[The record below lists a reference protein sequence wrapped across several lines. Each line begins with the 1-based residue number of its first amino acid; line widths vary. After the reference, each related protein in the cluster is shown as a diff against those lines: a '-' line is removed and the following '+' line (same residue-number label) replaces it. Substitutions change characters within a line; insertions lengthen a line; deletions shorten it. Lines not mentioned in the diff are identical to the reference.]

1 MESLDERVRSRLA
14 GGLVVEMGI
23 LGEELRLE
31 ILNTRVNCARQV
43 HPGFNVAPEILS
55 FIARSVTNNG
65 RDLEGALNRLLAT
78 STLTGEQVTMEL
90 AEREVRDLVRPLDQ
104 RKIKIEDI
112 QRIVARHYNVSRSD
126 LLSSRRT
133 ANVVRPRQVAMYL
146 AKTMTL
152 RSLPEIGRRFGG
164 RDHTTVLHAVRKIEH
179 LVGNDAT
186 LADEIESLKRDLQLE

>member
-1 MESLDERVRSRLA
+1 
-14 GGLVVEMGI
+14 
-23 LGEELRLE
+23 
-31 ILNTRVNCARQV
+31 
-43 HPGFNVAPEILS
+43 
-55 FIARSVTNNG
+55 IAKSVTNNG

-90 AEREVRDLVRPLDQ
+90 AEREGRDLIRPLDH
-104 RKIKIEDI
+104 RKIKIADI
-112 QRIVARHYNVSRSD
+112 QRIVARHYNVSRSH

-164 RDHTTVLHAVRKIEH
+164 RDHTTVLHAVRTIEH
-179 LVGNDAT
+179 LVGNDMA
-186 LADEIESLKRDLQLE
+186 LAEEIEILKRQLQE